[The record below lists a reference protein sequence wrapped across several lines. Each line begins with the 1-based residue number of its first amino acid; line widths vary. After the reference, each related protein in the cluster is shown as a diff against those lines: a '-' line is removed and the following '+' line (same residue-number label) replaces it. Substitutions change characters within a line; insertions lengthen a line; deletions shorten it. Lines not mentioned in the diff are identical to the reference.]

1 MLSDSYYY
9 HIIRAFRSSLSCAP
23 CFPYLSQF
31 HRYPPI
37 LLCLSSPPSK
47 SFFFPYL
54 FLSSSFSSFSP
65 PSLSSTLLAHHLSTG
80 DSEIT
85 EALLQQ
91 HSAVLAEDLHYCTM
105 FRTNCTD
112 AGKLQLVC
120 RRQDELNSPSQ
131 TLRLQTVT
139 QTHNDNIFMDL
150 CSAYLTSINHHS
162 IYVLISDHDA
172 VSFSLI
178 CVQVCLQLV

>member
-1 MLSDSYYY
+1 MLSL
-9 HIIRAFRSSLSCAP
+9 SLSI
-23 CFPYLSQF
+23 
-31 HRYPPI
+31 PP
-37 LLCLSSPPSK
+37 LSSDSPL
-47 SFFFPYL
+47 SFFTTFQIL
-54 FLSSSFSSFSP
+54 FLPLSLPFIVLFIFLP

-120 RRQDELNSPSQ
+120 RRQDELNSPSP
-131 TLRLQTVT
+131 TLRLRTVT